1 MVIAWLLLVADEDG
15 GVTFGNHA
23 VVQEH
28 GEDPAVVDDNA
39 EASGGVLH
47 DV

>member
-1 MVIAWLLLVADEDG
+1 
-15 GVTFGNHA
+15 

-47 DV
+47 DVWGNLEETTDLILDLEPR